1 MKSNATIVVLLASIT
16 LATGLQM
23 PPGAPAQAAADERI
37 LAAEDIAEVT
47 LEVGGI
53 TCDSCA
59 YMVHTALSDAPGV
72 RGVELYGTDDPTVV
86 RAVVTCDPDTAS
98 ADALA
103 ATTSDLGYPTTVIAD
118 DQS

>member
-1 MKSNATIVVLLASIT
+1 MANRWLLSEFSGAANRLCVYISQTDDPIT
-16 LATGLQM
+16 GAGCLPHVDAILSSLLLLVHDGVGFGHEVCNVGM
-23 PPGAPAQAAADERI
+23 PF
-37 LAAEDIAEVT
+37 
-47 LEVGGI
+47 
-53 TCDSCA
+53 
-59 YMVHTALSDAPGV
+59 
-72 RGVELYGTDDPTVV
+72 GVELYGTDDPTVV